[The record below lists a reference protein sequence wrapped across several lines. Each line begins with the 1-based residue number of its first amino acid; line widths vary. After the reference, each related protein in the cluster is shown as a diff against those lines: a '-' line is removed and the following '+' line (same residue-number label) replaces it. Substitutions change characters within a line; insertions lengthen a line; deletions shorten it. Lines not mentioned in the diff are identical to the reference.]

1 MVRLP
6 ADEGELRSMVAHG
19 LLDEGHSVELK
30 RQLPPGKAANVELA
44 KDLCQFTIDGGVL
57 IIGVDEGDGKTP
69 PSLTPV
75 DLAGLP
81 ERIEQ
86 VAATRIDEPL
96 RVRIRTIR
104 TAGQPDKGYVLVIVS
119 PTQSKIHKVDG
130 RYWARGER
138 TRYVLSDAE
147 VRRYHQLVSQG
158 QRDAASLLDVEVRRD
173 PAAAVG
179 LQAHAHL
186 FAIAQPVGADPD
198 LLDRVVGGAGPRG
211 WRQFLYGEV
220 LDGAAAR
227 PLTNPWSPDLPEI
240 GDPSRRARGWALRSS
255 RMGPGRTVE
264 VPDPLL
270 HNNVNVEKRLLDL
283 EVNEDGGLR
292 LFCGRASDTLR
303 DDVECVI
310 EGLVIGLTKRLVL
323 VAGTIAATT
332 DWLGSW
338 DFGIAVTGLRGL
350 VSLRLVQHGQDWLA
364 APFSEEEYRETVRAT
379 YERVVKDPDGIVTDL
394 TGRLNR
400 ALGGSAPIPQ

>member
-1 MVRLP
+1 
-6 ADEGELRSMVAHG
+6 MVAQG

-119 PTQSKIHKVDG
+119 PTPSKIHKVDG

-158 QRDAASLLDVEVRRD
+158 QRDAASLLDAEVRRD

-186 FAIAQPVGADPD
+186 FAIAQPVGADPN

-220 LDGAAAR
+220 LDGAAGR